1 VANKNLGMLDSSIGK
16 FIYCLL
22 CHCMKKHYS
31 KATGQLTEEMLMLPE
46 GTSMQPWKAAH
57 RAGQKAESSHHQPQE
72 QSRENELEAG
82 SVWNSSKPNDACP
95 SEVFTSILRLS
106 VPHKPIGDFPIETL

>member
-1 VANKNLGMLDSSIGK
+1 MITTINHHQDNWVGEVVVRVPSGGNSV
-16 FIYCLL
+16 
-22 CHCMKKHYS
+22 
-31 KATGQLTEEMLMLPE
+31 ATGRHGGRGRKLRGSFHKNE
-46 GTSMQPWKAAH
+46 
-57 RAGQKAESSHHQPQE
+57 QKAESSHHQPQE

-82 SVWNSSKPNDACP
+82 SVWNPSKPNDACP